1 MAKRSK
7 KSMHRRKSSHRK
19 SHRKTR
25 GGGWTD
31 KLPMLYPGGLTHAP
45 YTGPGK
51 DCAGVPVRPGII
63 TDYSYVN
70 KGLPGVSVGGGRRRK
85 THRRRGGA
93 SQLGSGGP
101 VIMGGRAGG
110 VLTTGA
116 SQELAQMA
124 PAPVMKGGRYGFF
137 PGDGPLNPS
146 NGVGITPAPFY
157 RVACE
162 SGTTNPLNPDM
173 ALQEATTA
181 VSSAGIKGWTQMAP
195 AMKGGKRGKRRGSR
209 RGRKT
214 KKMRGGVYVGQV
226 DAMRYYAP
234 TAGYDNLPMN
244 PAVRNNPGILMQVG
258 YPARQFNQ
266 ACMNTH

>member
-1 MAKRSK
+1 MAKRY
-7 KSMHRRKSSHRK
+7 RKSTRK
-19 SHRKTR
+19 HKSTRRHRKTR

-31 KLPMLYPGGLTHAP
+31 KLPMLYPGGLTHAQ

-51 DCAGVPVRPGII
+51 DCAGVPMRTGTI

-70 KGLPGVSVGGGRRRK
+70 KGLPGVSVGGGKRTRRRI
-85 THRRRGGA
+85 HRGGA
-93 SQLGSGGP
+93 TQLGSGGP
-101 VIMGGRAGG
+101 VLMGGRAGG

-116 SQELAQMA
+116 TQELSQMA

-137 PGDGPLNPS
+137 PGDGPLNQN

-162 SGTTNPLNPDM
+162 GGIPNPLNPDM

-195 AMKGGKRGKRRGSR
+195 AMKGGKRGKRRGA
-209 RGRKT
+209 RKT
-214 KKMRGGVYVGQV
+214 ARKTRKMRGGVYVGQV